1 MARKTRVST
10 RERLAIVEE
19 AIRLIRKP
27 GTWTKGKWRCEVGE
41 TRRGDLVYAYC
52 IDGAVGY
59 AALSVLGP
67 KRAAALGIKVY
78 ENGGEDGE
86 IEDGGTVADLL
97 SVRRL
102 AFDALTERGVYFTD
116 DEYDDSTF
124 NSYQVEFNDHDE
136 TTREDVLALLRRKA
150 RELRAKVKALDARK
164 GPAF

>member
-1 MARKTRVST
+1 MAHKTRVST

-41 TRRGDLVYAYC
+41 TRRGDPVYGYC

-59 AALSVLGP
+59 AALRVLGP
-67 KRAAALGIKVY
+67 KRAAALKVKAY
-78 ENGGEDGE
+78 DEGDSD
-86 IEDGGTVADLL
+86 DGGTVADLL

-102 AFDALTERGVYFTD
+102 AFDALVERGVYCGTD
-116 DEYDDSTF
+116 DFDESLDY
-124 NSYQVEFNDHDE
+124 SYQVEFNDRNE
-136 TTREDVLALLRRKA
+136 TTHGDVLALLRKKA
-150 RELRAKVKALDARK
+150 RELRVKVKALDARK